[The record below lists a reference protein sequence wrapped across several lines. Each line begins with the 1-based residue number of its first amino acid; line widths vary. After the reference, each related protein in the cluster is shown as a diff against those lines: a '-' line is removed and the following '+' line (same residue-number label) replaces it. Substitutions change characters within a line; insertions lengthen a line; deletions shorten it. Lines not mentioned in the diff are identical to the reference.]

1 MTIRYLLAL
10 ATLAVVFQ
18 IPCHGQEPQASL
30 AGRWQYLQPPDTE
43 GEVLDLF
50 TTSNHWRGIMNGL
63 ERAGEHGLFYY
74 VVEIEKLVV
83 LPDGNISFEIGE
95 RQFFA
100 QRPAL
105 SHLGGNGDSGFAR
118 LHLRFSGRI
127 VGGDLVLYCSD
138 EDGSCPDSTLR
149 FKKLSTLPDPGP
161 AFQRGAPKSGYQKG
175 VPALE
180 TGPETVCRSN
190 ADCWCRQF
198 TGAQFLEGKA
208 NSLCRNNCCVRCLYD

>member
-18 IPCHGQEPQASL
+18 SPCHGQDLQASL

-50 TTSNHWRGIMNGL
+50 ATSNHWRGIMNGL

-83 LPDGNISFEIGE
+83 AADGHISFEIGE

-100 QRPAL
+100 KRPAL
-105 SHLGGNGDSGFAR
+105 SHLGGSGDSGLAR
-118 LHLRFSGRI
+118 LPMRFSGRM
-127 VGGDLVLYCSD
+127 VGGDLVLSCND

-149 FKKLSTLPDPGP
+149 FKKLSTLPEPGP
-161 AFQRGAPKSGYQKG
+161 AFQRGAPKSGYQTG
-175 VPALE
+175 APALE
-180 TGPETVCRSN
+180 TGPATVCRSS

-208 NSLCRNNCCVRCLYD
+208 ASLCSNHRCARCIYD